1 MEAHVTDDCQDLAAL
16 NEGDRDA
23 GRRIYDRH
31 ATLIFSICRSA
42 IPSRSIDDAEEAAQ
56 ETFLRAFRERADVTD
71 CRGFR
76 AWICGIARFVCSERR
91 AAWLRRKRDPETG
104 MQNEIRRAPELPSTV
119 LERRE
124 SSALLTAAIEALPH
138 DERLAL
144 HLFYIERDP
153 VEAAKRALGISRPT
167 FYRLVAKARDFLAVR
182 LAPEGTQR

>member
-1 MEAHVTDDCQDLAAL
+1 
-16 NEGDRDA
+16 
-23 GRRIYDRH
+23 
-31 ATLIFSICRSA
+31 
-42 IPSRSIDDAEEAAQ
+42 
-56 ETFLRAFRERADVTD
+56 
-71 CRGFR
+71 
-76 AWICGIARFVCSERR
+76 
-91 AAWLRRKRDPETG
+91 

-182 LAPEGTQR
+182 LATEGTQR

>member
-1 MEAHVTDDCQDLAAL
+1 MEVRVNDDCQDLAAL

-23 GRRIYDRH
+23 GRRLYDRH
-31 ATLIFSICRSA
+31 APLILSLCRNA
-42 IPSRSIDDAEEAAQ
+42 IPSRSIDDAEEATQ

-91 AAWLRRKRDPETG
+91 ASWLRRKRDPEIG
-104 MQNEIRRAPELPSTV
+104 MQNEIRRAPELPSAA
-119 LERRE
+119 LERQE
-124 SSALLTAAIEALPH
+124 TFAQLTAAIDALPA

-153 VEAAKRALGISRPT
+153 VEAAKRALGVSRPT
-167 FYRLVAKARDFLAVR
+167 FYRLVAKARELLAAR
-182 LAPEGTQR
+182 LTTEGIQR